1 MTARPGA
8 DVGARLQPALGWLT
22 GRRARSAGAD
32 RALLSAAALLFVV
45 LFAFGLG
52 AVPAGTV
59 EITAWPF
66 ALLAL
71 VAVPAGNVANACE
84 FAVAARMAG
93 RRVPAAE
100 ALEVSVLGSAANMLP
115 VPGAALVR
123 MRAMRRGGTG
133 YGRALSITAVVGG
146 AWLATSLLAAGA
158 FLAVHRE
165 PTVGGGSVAATIGAG
180 SLGLAAVAVAI
191 RSLAPASSASRLC
204 GALLATEVLSVVV
217 AAVRYLL
224 VLRGLGLDVAVEQA
238 VALTVATVL
247 ASALGFVPGG
257 LGLREALAGVIAGMV
272 GLPAATGVL
281 AAAVDRLVGL
291 PVLAALA
298 AAFAAR
304 GARGARGVR
313 GVRGHGGSV
322 DPCG

>member
-1 MTARPGA
+1 MTARRGA
-8 DVGARLQPALGWLT
+8 GVGARLQPALGWLT

-32 RALLSAAALLFVV
+32 RALLAAAALLFAA
-45 LFAFGLG
+45 LFAFGVG

-59 EITAWPF
+59 EVTVWPF
-66 ALLAL
+66 VVLAL
-71 VAVPAGNVANACE
+71 VAVPAANVANALE
-84 FAVAARMAG
+84 FAVAARIGG
-93 RRVPAAE
+93 RRVPLDE
-100 ALEVSVLGSAANMLP
+100 ALEVSVLSSAANMLP

-133 YGRALSITAVVGG
+133 YGRALSITGVVGG

-158 FLAVHRE
+158 LLAVHRE
-165 PTVGGGSVAATIGAG
+165 PAVGGGGVAATIGAG
-180 SLGLAAVAVAI
+180 SLGLVAVAVAV
-191 RSLAPASSASRLC
+191 RSLAPAGEASRLW
-204 GALLATEVLSVVV
+204 GALVGIEVLSVVV
-217 AAVRYLL
+217 AATRYLL

-257 LGLREALAGVIAGMV
+257 LGLREALAGLIAGMV

-304 GARGARGVR
+304 GARGARGA
-313 GVRGHGGSV
+313 GGSV